1 MNDIYF
7 ISAIIIACFFIF
19 WFTLKTNR
27 KPNKD
32 IEAEK
37 KKVYTS
43 EEKDELIEKRKK
55 EIIEGLKG
63 KHLIVAICTNGYS
76 KDPEAHFSEEN
87 NFPNLI
93 DIAWL
98 NIDNNYNVIEEKQ
111 FYLLPDKLRLKKVV
125 TETTG
130 ITRDIL
136 INQSTLRA
144 KVYDEFFKDFFDA
157 KLLLTHFVK
166 NTFYTILA
174 EFYNSDFE
182 IEDRK
187 LATQVDLI
195 NVVQY
200 RNEYSPKGWRDL
212 YYRILGK
219 EPERQV
225 DAKLKVKMLY
235 EMFIK
240 LDYINVMLDDQIDD
254 LLKELD

>member
-7 ISAIIIACFFIF
+7 ISVGIIACFLIF
-19 WFTLKTNR
+19 WFVIKSNK
-27 KPNKD
+27 KPKKD
-32 IEAEK
+32 IEVK
-37 KKVYTS
+37 KKKIYTS
-43 EEKDELIEKRKK
+43 EEKEELIANRKREVIEK
-55 EIIEGLKG
+55 IKG

-76 KDPEAHFSEEN
+76 KDPEAHYSEED
-87 NFPNLI
+87 NFPNVI
-93 DIAWL
+93 DIAWM
-98 NIDNNYNVIEEKQ
+98 NIDNNYKILEEKQ
-111 FYLLPDKLRLKKVV
+111 FYILPDNLRLKTVV

-130 ITRDIL
+130 ITRDVL

-144 KVYDEFFKDFFDA
+144 KVYNEFFKDFFDA

-174 EFYNSDFE
+174 EFYNSGFE
-182 IEDRK
+182 IENRK

-195 NVVQY
+195 NVVEY
-200 RNEYSPKGWRDL
+200 RNKYAPKRWRDL
-212 YYRILGK
+212 YYTILGK
-219 EPERQV
+219 EPARQV

-240 LDYINVMLDDQIDD
+240 LDYINVMLDDEIDD